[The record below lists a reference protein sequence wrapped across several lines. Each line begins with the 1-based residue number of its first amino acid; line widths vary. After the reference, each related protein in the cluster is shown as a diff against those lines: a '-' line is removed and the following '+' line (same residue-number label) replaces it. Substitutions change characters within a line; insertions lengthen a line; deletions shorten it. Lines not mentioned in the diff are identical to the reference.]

1 MDDRGVSG
9 CVFFGVFFDASLML
23 PWSALDACPACGQR
37 PGFGPAADRLSCRAA
52 RKSAKKRA
60 QMPATPALRSGAT
73 CVVAVRSGEDTSE
86 LQSPCNILCRLLLVK
101 KK

>member
-73 CVVAVRSGEDTSE
+73 CVVAVAGVAAGLAAVPAWTPLRQTPRG
-86 LQSPCNILCRLLLVK
+86 R
-101 KK
+101 